1 MNRFRDPGIA
11 RGPVFVFITINS
23 CQANTMTYGPNIII
37 HDFSQATAALEAAQA
52 CNQAVT
58 LRSTPE
64 AAAYLNPP
72 VFKAMIDEAAAAVPN
87 ARFKAILDCGDQAG
101 LVMNALR
108 HGIQFI
114 RADLKNDIYDK
125 LFSMA
130 KQSDAVIIRY
140 DQTSTLDLGT
150 VDDASTACQKW
161 LKETEAPLT

>member
-1 MNRFRDPGIA
+1 
-11 RGPVFVFITINS
+11 
-23 CQANTMTYGPNIII
+23 
-37 HDFSQATAALEAAQA
+37 
-52 CNQAVT
+52 
-58 LRSTPE
+58 
-64 AAAYLNPP
+64 
-72 VFKAMIDEAAAAVPN
+72 MIDEAAAAVPN